1 MRIQIFNV
9 EHGFCAYI
17 IANNG
22 NVVLVDCGY
31 NDTTGFR
38 PSSYLP
44 RNGCSGIEHLFV
56 SNFDQDH
63 ISDLPALR
71 AILPITLFSRNRS
84 LPPEALRRIKE
95 TQGPISRA
103 MDSLLDMH
111 ENWIHEVPDPPDF
124 AGIEIETFCNSY
136 PTFTDTN
143 NLSLV
148 TFLRYDG
155 FGILFPGDIELAGWR
170 TLLERESFRTALRC
184 TSVLVASHH
193 GRQSGYCAEAFDYCT
208 PYLVIVSDARKQFAT
223 QEQDY
228 ANHAQGVPWDGDTM
242 RYVLSTRRDGMI
254 TITKEVGAP
263 WSVTTD

>member
-17 IANNG
+17 IADNG
-22 NVVLVDCGY
+22 NVILIDCGY

-44 RNGCSGIEHLFV
+44 RNGCTGIEHLFV

-63 ISDLPALR
+63 IADLPRLR
-71 AILPITLFSRNRS
+71 DTLPIALFSRNRS
-84 LPPEALRRIKE
+84 LPPEALRRMKE
-95 TQGPISRA
+95 AHGPISLA
-103 MDSLLDMH
+103 MSSLLDMH
-111 ENWIHEVPDPPDF
+111 EHWIHEAPTPPDF

-136 PTFTDTN
+136 PAFTDTN

-148 TFLRYDG
+148 TSLRYDG
-155 FGILFPGDIELAGWR
+155 FGILFPGDIERAGWLA
-170 TLLERESFRTALRC
+170 LLQDASFRAVLRS

-193 GRQSGYCAEAFDYCT
+193 GRQSGYCADVFDYCS
-208 PYLVIVSDARKQFAT
+208 PYLVIVSDACKQFAT

-228 ANHAQGVPWDGDTM
+228 ARHAQGVPWEGGGS
-242 RYVLSTRRDGMI
+242 RYVLSTRKDGMI
-254 TITKEVGAP
+254 TIAKEAGAS
-263 WSVTTD
+263 WHVSTG